1 MKINKSLL
9 SGSTG
14 MLVLSILLSGDKY
27 GDEMIQ
33 TLSVLSE
40 HVFDMKEG
48 TLYPILHAVEK
59 DGYLKA
65 YEMETEQG
73 RRRRYYHLT
82 DKGRRQLAEQRE
94 EWEAF
99 SGAVNAVLQM
109 GV

>member
-27 GDEMIQ
+27 GYEMIQ

-48 TLYPILHAVEK
+48 TLYPILHALEK

>member
-14 MLVLSILLSGDKY
+14 MLILSILQGSDKY
-27 GDEMIQ
+27 GYEMIQ
-33 TLSVLSE
+33 TLSLKSE

-48 TLYPILHAVEK
+48 TLYPVLHTLEK
-59 DGYLKA
+59 EGLLSA

-82 DKGRRQLAEQRE
+82 DKGRRQLADQRE
-94 EWEAF
+94 EWGAF
-99 SGAVNAVLQM
+99 AGAVNAVLQM

>member
-14 MLVLSILLSGDKY
+14 MLVLSILRGGDKY
-27 GDEMIQ
+27 GYEMIQ
-33 TLSVLSE
+33 TLSLLSE

-48 TLYPILHAVEK
+48 TLYPVLHTLEK
-59 DGYLKA
+59 EGMLRG

-82 DKGRRQLAEQRE
+82 DKGRRQLAEQQE
-94 EWEAF
+94 EWKAF
-99 SGAVNAVLQM
+99 SGAVNAVMQM